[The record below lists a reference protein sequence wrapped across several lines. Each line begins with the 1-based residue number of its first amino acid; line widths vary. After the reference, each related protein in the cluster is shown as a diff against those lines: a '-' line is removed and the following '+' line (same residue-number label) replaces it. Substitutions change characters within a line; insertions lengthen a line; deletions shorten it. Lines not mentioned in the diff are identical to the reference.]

1 MLQNVLLELLV
12 TLTFCLAFLLKLR
25 LVLADERH
33 LVLCLQVVEL
43 LGHTHLAVALG
54 LNGGDANLF
63 FGGGLVETA
72 VLAQLLSQR
81 GFLRNGACRARGE
94 TAVRDALLP
103 LLFELAVQFATVN
116 GIARLGGDT
125 TGCGLPFILGPLT
138 FGHRGLQGLAG
149 LGVAFGAKLVLGAH
163 ALPRVI
169 GDGGGC
175 VVGVSLLKTVLLGV
189 LDIPGTVLSPHLAA
203 GRTLRVGSLDGVVLP
218 VFGKALLHSNLKG
231 RVFVVSA
238 LVVGVIVQGHLHD
251 VLFRVKDGVDA
262 FVTFQRRVEER
273 ACAQREHADGQQ
285 GTRGEQAAA
294 HASAR
299 SSSGAAVGGLHR

>member
-1 MLQNVLLELLV
+1 M
-12 TLTFCLAFLLKLR
+12 
-25 LVLADERH
+25 
-33 LVLCLQVVEL
+33 
-43 LGHTHLAVALG
+43 
-54 LNGGDANLF
+54 
-63 FGGGLVETA
+63 
-72 VLAQLLSQR
+72 
-81 GFLRNGACRARGE
+81 
-94 TAVRDALLP
+94 
-103 LLFELAVQFATVN
+103 QFATVN
-116 GIARLGGDT
+116 GVARLGGDT
-125 TGCGLPFILGPLT
+125 TVCGLPFILGPLT
-138 FGHRGLQGLAG
+138 FGNRGLQGLAG

-238 LVVGVIVQGHLHD
+238 LIVGVIVQGHLHD
-251 VLFRVKDGVDA
+251 VLLRVKDGVDA
-262 FVTFQRRVEER
+262 FVAFQRRVEER
-273 ACAQREHADGQQ
+273 ASTQGHDADTEQ

-294 HASAR
+294 RAGTR
-299 SSSGAAVGGLHR
+299 SGGAAVERFHR

>member
-1 MLQNVLLELLV
+1 M
-12 TLTFCLAFLLKLR
+12 
-25 LVLADERH
+25 
-33 LVLCLQVVEL
+33 
-43 LGHTHLAVALG
+43 
-54 LNGGDANLF
+54 
-63 FGGGLVETA
+63 
-72 VLAQLLSQR
+72 
-81 GFLRNGACRARGE
+81 
-94 TAVRDALLP
+94 
-103 LLFELAVQFATVN
+103 QFATVN

-231 RVFVVSA
+231 RVFVVGA
-238 LVVGVIVQGHLHD
+238 LVVEVIVQGHLHD

-273 ACAQREHADGQQ
+273 AGAQREHADGQQ

-299 SSSGAAVGGLHR
+299 SSSGAAVGGLHRQTPYRESELYTTLHLLLPVTPEFRGGCAPKNFCAPTRLPQAASSAGISSGDIEKSPELLRREIRGILQSATGYLVGSSASSVASCASGM